1 MRESWVPILAAISGD
16 SLIHMVIVLVV
27 VGLVLWLLSYLV
39 SAVGLPEPFAK
50 VAKVIILVIGVLF
63 LINLLLSL
71 IGHPI
76 IAF

>member
-1 MRESWVPILAAISGD
+1 MNALLPVLAAISGD
-16 SLIHMVIVLVV
+16 GLIRAVIVLVI

-71 IGHPI
+71 IGHGFI
-76 IAF
+76 NF

>member
-1 MRESWVPILAAISGD
+1 MFAAISGD
-16 SLIHMVIVLVV
+16 SLIHAVIVLVI

-76 IAF
+76 FNF